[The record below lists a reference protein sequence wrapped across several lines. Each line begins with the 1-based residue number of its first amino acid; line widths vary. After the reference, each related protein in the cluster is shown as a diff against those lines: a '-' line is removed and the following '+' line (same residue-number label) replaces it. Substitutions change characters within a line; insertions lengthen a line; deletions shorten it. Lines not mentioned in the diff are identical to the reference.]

1 METSIII
8 IELKKKGKKAKPNT
22 VLESGACF

>member
-1 METSIII
+1 MTITTNDS
-8 IELKKKGKKAKPNT
+8 KKHKKAKPNT